1 MLETTLETPLECNIK
16 PVILKEINSERSLEG
31 QMLTVKLQYC
41 DHLMQRVDSFEKKN
55 KKTLMVGR
63 TKSKRRRGQQRMR

>member
-41 DHLMQRVDSFEKKN
+41 DHLMQRVDSFEKKKQKN
-55 KKTLMVGR
+55 FNGR
-63 TKSKRRRGQQRMR
+63 KN